1 MPNDAG
7 AAHAARGRAA
17 SGRVKIFVYD
27 IVVLLVLLAAAAVYL
42 AQKQIFAAWQAQS
55 LSIEAAWFGALG
67 GLMISLKGIYDH
79 RDGAT
84 GWDPGFNLWHIG
96 RPLSGGV
103 AGLVTVILLTVV
115 AGNVDKP
122 PANPQVVYAA
132 AFIFGTQERRFFGFL
147 FEAARLIVQVPGD
160 EAPSGLK
167 LTGVQPAEAAT
178 GAVVVVKGQ
187 GIGADATVK
196 LGVAALDKVTI
207 AADGSY
213 AAGLVPPRPM
223 GADTVDVIVANANGT
238 SFVLPGKF
246 KYTG

>member
-7 AAHAARGRAA
+7 GATEARVRAA
-17 SGRVKIFVYD
+17 SGRVRIFVYD
-27 IVVLLVLLAAAAVYL
+27 IFVLVVLVIVAAIYLVQKPLLAT
-42 AQKQIFAAWQAQS
+42 WQNQE

-84 GWDPGFNLWHIG
+84 GWDPGFDLWHFG
-96 RPLSGGV
+96 RPFSGGV
-103 AGLVTVILLTVV
+103 AGLVTVILLDVV
-115 AGNVDKP
+115 AGSADKP
-122 PANPQVVYAA
+122 ANAQVVYAA

-160 EAPSGLK
+160 ESSSGLK
-167 LTGVQPAEAAT
+167 LAGVQPQEAAT
-178 GAVVVVKGQ
+178 GAVVIVTGQ

-196 LGVAALDKVTI
+196 LGSGALEKLTVAS
-207 AADGSY
+207 DGSF

-223 GADTVDVIVANANGT
+223 GADTVDVVVANANGT

-246 KYTG
+246 KYTA

>member
-1 MPNDAG
+1 MPNAG
-7 AAHAARGRAA
+7 GTNAAPVRDA

-27 IVVLLVLLAAAAVYL
+27 IVVLIVLVVVAAVYL
-42 AQKQIFAAWQAQS
+42 AQGGFTGPLHGQS

-84 GWDPGFNLWHIG
+84 GWDPGFDLWHIG
-96 RPLSGGV
+96 RPFSGAV
-103 AGLVTVILLTVV
+103 AGLVTVILLNVV
-115 AGNVDKP
+115 AGSADKP
-122 PANPQVVYAA
+122 PNPQVVYAA

-147 FEAARLIVQVPGD
+147 FEAARLIVQVPDDGTS
-160 EAPSGLK
+160 SGLK

-187 GIGADATVK
+187 GIAADATVK
-196 LGVAALDKVTI
+196 LGATALDKLTI

-213 AAGLVPPRPM
+213 AAGLVPPRPI
-223 GADTVDVIVANANGT
+223 GADTVDVVVANANGA